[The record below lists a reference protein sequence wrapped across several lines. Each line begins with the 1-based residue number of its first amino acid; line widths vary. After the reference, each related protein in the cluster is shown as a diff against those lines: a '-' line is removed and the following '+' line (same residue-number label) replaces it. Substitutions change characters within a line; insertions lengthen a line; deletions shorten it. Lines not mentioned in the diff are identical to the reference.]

1 MPAKRSLTLALALL
15 LVAAIPARATGFPTI
30 TVVDEIRP
38 GSDTSQPMWSTGR
51 LGDWLY
57 FPADDGS
64 TGSELWRTNGTVTSR
79 VADINTAPGGSSYPQ
94 GFTALGD
101 WLYFAADDGTNGTEL
116 WRTNGAIT
124 EDLPEILV
132 GVDSANIAQLTELNG
147 WLYFGAQSALY
158 GYQLH
163 RTNGTAIEMVDVILE
178 GTRGNSPNYLTVLGD
193 WLYFTADTGTLG
205 PNVEVWRTNGT
216 STTRVTDINPQSDST
231 GGGSDPSG
239 LTTFGNFLYFSAND
253 GSTGRELWRTNG
265 TVTTQAADIY
275 NDGYSNPAEFA
286 EFNGYLYFQA
296 EDGTNGTE
304 LWRTNGS
311 AVEQVRN
318 ITAGGAS
325 SYPELFT
332 VLGNY
337 LYFRTS
343 NLSFYE
349 LWRTDGTTA
358 GTTVVEDIIPD
369 AGQTLWGLT
378 ALGDYLYFV
387 ANNETSYQIYRTNT
401 AGLMEVGVVP
411 GTTSGVG
418 CECSQPLVALD
429 GRLFM
434 QMFSDEAGW
443 EFAYL
448 DERTFGLPG
457 TNRDGSVWSTALV
470 LLAAVTAVAGVG
482 LRMRGA
488 PRS

>member
-1 MPAKRSLTLALALL
+1 MPAKRSLTLALAVL

-38 GSDTSQPMWSTGR
+38 GGDSSQPMWSTGR

-64 TGSELWRTNGTVTSR
+64 TGSELWRTNGTVT
-79 VADINTAPGGSSYPQ
+79 
-94 GFTALGD
+94 
-101 WLYFAADDGTNGTEL
+101 
-116 WRTNGAIT
+116 
-124 EDLPEILV
+124 
-132 GVDSANIAQLTELNG
+132 
-147 WLYFGAQSALY
+147 
-158 GYQLH
+158 
-163 RTNGTAIEMVDVILE
+163 
-178 GTRGNSPNYLTVLGD
+178 
-193 WLYFTADTGTLG
+193 
-205 PNVEVWRTNGT
+205 
-216 STTRVTDINPQSDST
+216 
-231 GGGSDPSG
+231 
-239 LTTFGNFLYFSAND
+239 
-253 GSTGRELWRTNG
+253 
-265 TVTTQAADIY
+265 TQAADIN
-275 NDGYSNPAEFA
+275 NDGYSNPAEFT

-296 EDGTNGTE
+296 EDGTDGTE

-318 ITAGGAS
+318 ITAGGGS

-332 VLGNY
+332 VLGDY

-358 GTTVVEDIIPD
+358 GTTMVEDIIPD
-369 AGQTLWGLT
+369 ESQTLWGLT

-387 ANNETSYQIYRTNT
+387 ASSETTYQIYRTNT

-411 GTTSGVG
+411 GTASGVG
-418 CECSQPLVALD
+418 CECSRPLVALD

-434 QMFSDEAGW
+434 QMFSDEASG

-448 DERTFGLPG
+448 DEPTFVLPE

-482 LRMRGA
+482 LRMRGVRHVA
-488 PRS
+488 SEGSRVGGLSP